1 VTPCVVDASVA
12 VKWYVPEENA
22 NRALSLLA
30 RQEDGEISLHVPE
43 LFFAEVGNI
52 VWKKQRTGRLL
63 RTQADLIVG
72 SLLQV
77 PYHVHSLAGLLPHAV
92 TLACELDQTVY
103 DAIYLSL
110 ALSLRSQVITADSRF
125 RNRLE
130 ASPYRPYVRWVGDLS

>member
-1 VTPCVVDASVA
+1 MTPCVVDASVA

-22 NRALSLLA
+22 DHALSLLA
-30 RQEDGEISLHVPE
+30 RQEHGEISLHVPE

-52 VWKKQRTGRLL
+52 VWKKQRTGQLL
-63 RTQADLIVG
+63 RMQADLIVG

-77 PYHVHSLAGLLPHAV
+77 PYHVHSLPGLLPHAV

-130 ASPYRPYVRWVGDLS
+130 ASPFRSHVRWVGDLS

>member
-12 VKWYVPEENA
+12 AKWYAPEENA
-22 NRALSLLA
+22 DRALSLLA
-30 RQEDGEISLHVPE
+30 RQEQGEISLHVPE

-52 VWKKQRTGRLL
+52 VWKKQRTGQML
-63 RTQADLIVG
+63 RMQADLIVG

-110 ALSLRSQVITADSRF
+110 ALSLRSQLITADSRF

-130 ASPYRPYVRWVGDLS
+130 ASQYRSCVRWVGDLS